1 MFKMK
6 SALYIVAM
14 FSLALVACTERIQSP
29 EMPDV
34 PNGATTMVTALVKP
48 LVVEGIEGV
57 GYYKWD
63 SETKIGI
70 LSAGENQCYLPVQST
85 TGDDEAYFYGN
96 VVGGELTIYAPYS
109 NENGTKAK
117 SGRLEMLAEQT
128 YYANALDHLMYNS
141 TFLATTSTDHV
152 EFDYYAGLL
161 KVVVNHEKTESI
173 SSITVSIGNINN
185 AEGEY
190 NDYFVGDYS
199 LVSGLLD
206 NESNRSGSVKVTFN
220 EEFKA
225 ANENPIWVALAPG
238 KYENLVVAV
247 SYSDGVSIVLPV
259 QGPFEVKAKALTEK
273 VCRAEEVDHNNNVD
287 DFVGKEDQFDQDKT
301 KTEE

>member
-6 SALYIVAM
+6 SALYIVAI

-57 GYYKWD
+57 GYYKWN

-70 LSAGENQCYLPVQST
+70 LSAGENQCYLPVQTT

-96 VVGGELTIYAPYS
+96 VVGGELTIYSPYS

-117 SGRLEMLAEQT
+117 SGRLVMLAEQT

-173 SSITVSIGNINN
+173 SSVVVSVGNIHNQD
-185 AEGEY
+185 GQY
-190 NDYFVGDYS
+190 NDYLAGDYS
-199 LVSGLLD
+199 IVSGLLD
-206 NESNRSGSVKVTFN
+206 DENHRTGSVQVTFE

-238 KYENLVVAV
+238 KYENLIVAV

-259 QGPFEVKAKALTEK
+259 QGPFEVKSKALTEK
-273 VCRAEEVDHNNNVD
+273 VCRAEKVDHDNNVD

-301 KTEE
+301 NTVE

>member
-14 FSLALVACTERIQSP
+14 FSLALVACTERIANT

-34 PNGATTMVTALVKP
+34 PNGATTMVTASVKP
-48 LVVEGIEGV
+48 LVVEGIEAT
-57 GYYKWD
+57 GYYKWGN
-63 SETKIGI
+63 ETKLGI

-117 SGRLEMLAEQT
+117 SGRLAMLAEQT
-128 YYANALDHLMYNS
+128 YYADALDHLMYNS
-141 TFLATTSTDHV
+141 TFLAKTSTDHV

-173 SSITVSIGNINN
+173 SSVAISVGNIHND
-185 AEGEY
+185 EGQY

-199 LVSGLLD
+199 VVNGLLD
-206 NESNRSGSVKVTFN
+206 DENNRSGSVKVTFDGGFN
-220 EEFKA
+220 A

-238 KYENLVVAV
+238 KYENLIVAV

-259 QGPFEVKAKALTEK
+259 QGPFEVKSKALAEK
-273 VCRAEEVDHNNNVD
+273 VCRAEKVDHNNGVD
-287 DFVGKEDQFDQDKT
+287 DFVGKEDQFDQDK
-301 KTEE
+301 E

>member
-6 SALYIVAM
+6 SALYIVAI

-34 PNGATTMVTALVKP
+34 SNGATTMVTALVKP
-48 LVVEGIEGV
+48 LVVEGVEGV

-96 VVGGELTIYAPYS
+96 VVGGNLTIYSPYS

-161 KVVVNHEKTESI
+161 KVVINHEKTEAISSVSI
-173 SSITVSIGNINN
+173 SVGNINN
-185 AEGEY
+185 AEGQY

-199 LVSGLLD
+199 VVSNLLD
-206 NESNRSGSVKVTFN
+206 DENHRSNSVKVNFKEN
-220 EEFKA
+220 EFKS

-238 KYENLVVAV
+238 KYENLIVAV

-259 QGPFEVKAKALTEK
+259 EGPFEVKAKALCEK
-273 VCRAEEVDHNNNVD
+273 VCVAEKVDHNNGVD
-287 DFVGKEDQFDQDKT
+287 DFVGKEDQFDQDK
-301 KTEE
+301 E